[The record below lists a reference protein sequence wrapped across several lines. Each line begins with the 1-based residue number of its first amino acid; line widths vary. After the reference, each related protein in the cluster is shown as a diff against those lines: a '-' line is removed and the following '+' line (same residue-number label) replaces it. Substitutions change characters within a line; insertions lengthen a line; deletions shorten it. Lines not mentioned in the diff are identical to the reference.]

1 MGDFRKK
8 NDNVWE
14 HAREYI
20 DVRGTDLAMEEIK
33 RSKASARKI
42 FERGARSIEKRQ
54 VRYIV
59 REDCKRNRLRVKAE
73 KRTTKFKDKM
83 DRREECRILTE
94 CRREKKKTWR
104 GQGERERNTIRETGM
119 PVKKWKD

>member
-1 MGDFRKK
+1 
-8 NDNVWE
+8 
-14 HAREYI
+14 
-20 DVRGTDLAMEEIK
+20 MEEIK

-104 GQGERERNTIRETGM
+104 GQGEGERNTIRETGM